1 MANLTQSIKLET
13 ILFYGQILNITNEPR
28 EDYQDPLTA
37 KFCFKFIVNDDKL
50 DECGF
55 IELSQ
60 DCNTIKDFI
69 NNTFIILNPIK

>member
-1 MANLTQSIKLET
+1 MANLTQSIKLEK
-13 ILFYGQILNITNEPR
+13 ILYYGQISNITNEQR
-28 EDYQDPLTA
+28 EVYQDKLTA
-37 KFCFKFIVNDDKL
+37 KFCFKFIVNNDKI

-69 NNTFIILNPIK
+69 NNTFIILHPIK